1 MYFKLRDQH
10 KQQLNK
16 DEECD
21 DVQSLKQAILRQL
34 LKRKEPAGLNGLC
47 RPRFLYYFG
56 LKLVW
61 HSFDLIFRH
70 MQRYHFLYKL

>member
-34 LKRKEPAGLNGLC
+34 LKRKEPVGLKGLC

-56 LKLVW
+56 LKLV
-61 HSFDLIFRH
+61 
-70 MQRYHFLYKL
+70 